1 MRTQSQQYGYQ
12 KHRLALFSL
21 VTLLL
26 AIWCRPHNTFALEDE
41 NWRSALQQLQQAF
54 QSGRLELKD
63 YNVKL
68 NSEIKEFKKGLSK
81 LEKKKNQMMLWFGG
95 SYDPEDLNHLLKG
108 INRLR
113 SDAEDLFK
121 PFGEL
126 ERNLENSRT
135 KLDELEAEIGRQLV
149 ETPTPEY
156 TELLT
161 SNLSDLSTLKFE
173 LGKVD
178 TQIGKIRDLS
188 NNFSR
193 RLNESEAATRDKLS
207 RYSRIF
213 YLQPL
218 PSVFSKSTWSHLGRD
233 LGQWLSVLEIVK
245 DSLQGE
251 KEWSRTRNTLFQ
263 GMLLASVLMLLGWLL
278 IRKVRSRTESFGPLA
293 QLFLTWTLL
302 SFCVSTL
309 WVDRSIPFT
318 FYAFSSALNEM
329 LFAAGLVSLSSFLR
343 SCGRRFE
350 DEPPARNPF
359 RHFWVVLVAGL
370 WLQALSVPY
379 GLSLVFWVLVLITMG
394 LRLRW
399 SSAGARGKLE
409 RIWTSRGLYFFVG
422 MTLLALVGCLP
433 LSVIITVALFYLMLT
448 VAIGLE
454 VWRLLRA
461 WEVRAKESERSV
473 YFIGCI
479 SGIGFPICILGLFFL
494 NMWLISSR
502 LGGAQVFLEILSF
515 KVNWRAFGLSLK
527 EITLIVVGF
536 YLTKT
541 AIFTSDT
548 FFRRLPR
555 YRPDLDQVVVDSL
568 LILSRNV
575 WWALFGLYILFL
587 LGIDLTNLAVIVGGL
602 SVGIGFGLQH
612 IVNNFFSGLILLAG
626 RSIQSGDTIQIGNT
640 LGDVRKVTIRNTV
653 VQTRENA
660 TLFVPNS
667 DLISNQLINWSHR
680 DPRVV
685 REINIGVAYGTDTGK
700 VTELLLKAA
709 GTHPNI
715 LNHPPPEVLFWNFG
729 ASTLDFK
736 IKFWIDN
743 VDNDTRIL
751 SDIRYEID
759 RLFRENGI
767 EFAYPQS
774 DVHLRTAPA
783 LEKLWASG
791 K

>member
-1 MRTQSQQYGYQ
+1 MKTHSQQYGYH
-12 KHRLALFSL
+12 KHRLVFLSL
-21 VTLLL
+21 AVLLL
-26 AIWCRPHNTFALEDE
+26 TLWCRPYSLLALEDE
-41 NWRSALQQLQQAF
+41 YWKGALQQFQEAF
-54 QSGRLELKD
+54 QAGRLELKD

-68 NSEIKEFKKGLSK
+68 HGQIKEFRKGLAS
-81 LEKKKNQMMLWFGG
+81 LEKKKNQMMLWFGA
-95 SYDPEDLNHLLKG
+95 SNDPEELNLLLKG
-108 INRLR
+108 IQRLR
-113 SDAEDLFK
+113 RSAEDLYS
-121 PFGEL
+121 PFAEL
-126 ERNLENSRT
+126 QRNLENSGT
-135 KLDELEAEIGRQLV
+135 KLDEIEAEIRRQLV

-156 TELLT
+156 TESLT
-161 SNLSDLSTLKFE
+161 SNLNDLSTLKVD

-178 TQIGKIRDLS
+178 TQIRKIRDLHDS
-188 NNFSR
+188 FAT
-193 RLNESEAATRDKLS
+193 RLNESEQSTGGKLS
-207 RYSRIF
+207 GYSRAF

-218 PSVFSKSTWSHLGRD
+218 PSVFSKSTWSYLGRD
-233 LGQWLSVLEIVK
+233 LKQWLSVLDIVK
-245 DSLQGE
+245 KSLQGE
-251 KEWSRTRNTLFQ
+251 KEWLGIRNALIQ
-263 GMLLASVLMLLGWLL
+263 GMLLALVLMILGWLL
-278 IRKVRSRTESFGPLA
+278 IRKMGILTESSGLLT
-293 QLFLTWTLL
+293 QLFPTWIFVSL
-302 SFCVSTL
+302 CASTL

-318 FYAFSSALNEM
+318 FYSLSSALNEG

-343 SCGRRFE
+343 SWRRRIE
-350 DEPPARNPF
+350 DQPPTRNPF
-359 RHFWVVLVAGL
+359 WNYWVVLTAGL
-370 WLQALSVPY
+370 WLQALSAPY
-379 GLSLVFWVLVLITMG
+379 GLSMVCWALVLIGMG

-399 SSAGARGKLE
+399 SFAGAQEKLD
-409 RIWTSRGLYFFVG
+409 RIWTSRGLYFFGG
-422 MTLLALVGCLP
+422 MALLALVGCLP
-433 LSVIITVALFYLMLT
+433 LSLIITVALFYLMLA
-448 VAIGLE
+448 VAIGFE
-454 VWRLLRA
+454 VWRLLRT
-461 WEVRAKESERSV
+461 WEVRARESERSA
-473 YFIGCI
+473 YLIGCI

-494 NMWLISSR
+494 NVWLISSR

-515 KVNWRAFGLSLK
+515 KVIWRAFGLSLK
-527 EITLIVVGF
+527 EITLMVVGF

-548 FFRRLPR
+548 FFSRLPR

-568 LILSRNV
+568 LILIKYIS
-575 WWALFGLYILFL
+575 WTLFGLYILFL
-587 LGIDLTNLAVIVGGL
+587 LGIDLTNLAVIAGGL

-626 RSIQSGDTIQIGNT
+626 RSIQSGDTIQIGST

-685 REINIGVAYGTDTGK
+685 REINVGVAYGTDTRE
-700 VTELLLKAA
+700 VTELMLKAA

-715 LNHPPPEVLFWNFG
+715 LNHPPPEVLFWDFG

-736 IKFWIDN
+736 IKFWIEN
-743 VDNDTRIL
+743 VAKDTRIL

-783 LEKLWASG
+783 LEKLWA

>member
-1 MRTQSQQYGYQ
+1 MKTHNQQYGYQ
-12 KHRLALFSL
+12 KHRQLFLSLAAL
-21 VTLLL
+21 VLTL
-26 AIWCRPHNTFALEDE
+26 WCRPHGVFALEDE
-41 NWRSALQQLQQAF
+41 YWKGALQQFQEAF
-54 QSGRLELKD
+54 QSARLEVKD

-68 NSEIKEFKKGLSK
+68 HGQIREFKKGLAS
-81 LEKKKNQMMLWFGG
+81 LEKKKNQMMLWFGA

-108 INRLR
+108 IQRLR
-113 SDAEDLFK
+113 RSAEDLYR
-121 PFGEL
+121 PFAEL
-126 ERNLENSRT
+126 QRNLENSGT
-135 KLDELEAEIGRQLV
+135 KLDEIEAEIRRQLV
-149 ETPTPEY
+149 ETPTPAY
-156 TELLT
+156 TESLT
-161 SNLSDLSTLKFE
+161 SNLNDLSTLKAD
-173 LGKVD
+173 LGKLD
-178 TQIGKIRDLS
+178 TQIGKIREFHDS
-188 NNFSR
+188 FAI
-193 RLNESEAATRDKLS
+193 RLNESEQSTRSKLS
-207 RYSRIF
+207 SYSRAF

-218 PSVFSKSTWSHLGRD
+218 PSVFSNSTWSYLGRD
-233 LGQWLSVLEIVK
+233 LKQWLSVLDIVK
-245 DSLQGE
+245 KSLQGE
-251 KEWSRTRNTLFQ
+251 REWSETWKALLQ
-263 GMLLASVLMLLGWLL
+263 GMILASLLIILGWLMT
-278 IRKVRSRTESFGPLA
+278 RKVGSWAGSPALSV
-293 QLFLTWTLL
+293 QLFPTWIFVSL
-302 SFCVSTL
+302 CASTL

-318 FYAFSSALNEM
+318 FYALSSALTEG

-343 SCGRRFE
+343 SWRRRIE
-350 DEPPARNPF
+350 GQPPSPNPF
-359 RHFWVVLVAGL
+359 WWFWVVLAAGL
-370 WLQALSVPY
+370 WLQALSAPY
-379 GLSLVFWVLVLITMG
+379 GLSLVFWALVLIG
-394 LRLRW
+394 LGLKLRW
-399 SSAGARGKLE
+399 SSAGAHEKLE
-409 RIWTSRGLYFFVG
+409 RIWTSRGLYFFGG
-422 MTLLALVGCLP
+422 MALLALVGCLP
-433 LSVIITVALFYLMLT
+433 LSLIITVALFYLMLA

-454 VWRLLRA
+454 VWRLLII
-461 WEVRAKESERSV
+461 WEVRARDSERSA
-473 YFIGCI
+473 YLIGCI

-494 NMWLISSR
+494 NVWLISSR

-515 KVNWRAFGLSLK
+515 KVNWKAFGLSLT
-527 EITLIVVGF
+527 EITLMVMGF

-541 AIFTSDT
+541 AIFTADT
-548 FFRRLPR
+548 FFGRLPR

-568 LILSRNV
+568 LILIKYIS
-575 WWALFGLYILFL
+575 WALFGLYILFL

-685 REINIGVAYGTDTGK
+685 REINVGVAYGTDTRE
-700 VTELLLKAA
+700 VTELMLKAA

-715 LNHPPPEVLFWNFG
+715 LNHPSPEVLFWDFG

-743 VDNDTRIL
+743 VAKDTRIL

-783 LEKLWASG
+783 LEKLWA